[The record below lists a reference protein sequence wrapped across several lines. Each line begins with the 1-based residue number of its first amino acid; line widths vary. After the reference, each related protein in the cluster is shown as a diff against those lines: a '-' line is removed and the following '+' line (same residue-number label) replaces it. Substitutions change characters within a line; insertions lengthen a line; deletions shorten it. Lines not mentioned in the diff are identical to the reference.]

1 MHWRVRFRTRAAWA
15 WRGGC
20 SQGRGR
26 SQAMDLA
33 LWRAAHPAP
42 WAHGSLGVSIR
53 EMLRE
58 KDPPFPRTPGPLAS
72 EGGHCRAQASPRP
85 PLPASASSS
94 CGRHPSHL
102 LGPLPP
108 HPVPTVP
115 LLTRELLGVVTEALL
130 APGWPSFQKGF
141 LQHLQGN
148 VRPKASNLWGAGRV
162 GSADSR
168 RRGAIGP
175 QGPVQRW
182 TLLEHFLYQV
192 VKGWN
197 FPLRPISYGL
207 RAAAGPAVAANTTFN
222 EAPWIFRYSWQGVCT
237 PRRVS
242 RRSTQA
248 PTRPCRAL

>member
-20 SQGRGR
+20 SQGRG
-26 SQAMDLA
+26 QV
-33 LWRAAHPAP
+33 PG
-42 WAHGSLGVSIR
+42 HGL
-53 EMLRE
+53 
-58 KDPPFPRTPGPLAS
+58 GPLAGS
-72 EGGHCRAQASPRP
+72 TPCSLGSWLPGSFHQRNAEREGPPLPKDTRAPRLEGRHCRAQASPRP

-94 CGRHPSHL
+94 CGPHPGHL

-182 TLLEHFLYQV
+182 TLLAHFLYQV
-192 VKGWN
+192 VKAWN

-222 EAPWIFRYSWQGVCT
+222 EAPWIFRYSWQRVCT